1 MQYNVASTIYT
12 VLAVPEDLTECV
24 ASMTAALK
32 FTVKDCD
39 PATGEP
45 DSDEGYDDEYQ
56 LEDLDITVA
65 DYVQRVMKGNFAAA
79 WEELGEENELEDTYS
94 LPFKTLDEAV
104 KNIVMYLGL
113 QPCERSDK
121 VPEGKNSHTLLLSG
135 VFKGGVEVLVKAKLA
150 LSDGIAMQLCV
161 RSEDPGVAELMT
173 MAIA

>member
-45 DSDEGYDDEYQ
+45 DSDEGYDDEYP
-56 LEDLDITVA
+56 LEDLDISVA
-65 DYVQRVMKGNFAAA
+65 DYVQRVMKGNFGAA
-79 WEELGEENELEDTYS
+79 WEELGQENELEDTFS
-94 LPFKTLDEAV
+94 LPFKTLEEAV
-104 KNIVMYLGL
+104 KNIVIYLGL

-121 VPEGKNSHTLLLSG
+121 VPEGKSSHTLLLSG
-135 VFKGGVEVLVKAKLA
+135 VFRGGHQVLVRTKLA
-150 LSDGIAMQLCV
+150 LSDGVAMQLTV
-161 RSEDPGVAELMT
+161 RSEDST
-173 MAIA
+173 